1 MTIPATSPVIIVG
14 GGVMGASTLYHLAM
28 RGVRALLLE
37 KESFFGQGATGRCA
51 GGVRY
56 QFATEINIRLSLL
69 SLPMLDRFEKEIG
82 QAIDRRYCGYLFM
95 LTRVEDV
102 ATFKRNVALQHS
114 LGVMTEWFTGDE
126 VRKRIPLVRC
136 EDTIA
141 GTFYEKDGLCDPNS
155 VVMGYISAAR
165 RLGAQALEGIDVTA
179 IKTARGKVIGVET
192 KEGPIAAEVVV
203 NAAGPWA
210 APLSRTAGVGLPIEP
225 LRRQWLTTTPLSQ
238 IPFDFPFVIDFAQSL
253 YFHRE
258 GDGLLLGMSN
268 TNEKPGFDQS
278 VDEDFELI
286 NLEAAVK
293 RMPILEAVLETND
306 GRAEAILTLARLHVP
321 DLSDARVTILGLAF
335 KPDTDDVRESPAIP
349 IVQRLVD
356 EGARVT
362 IHDPVVPELPAAL
375 SERPDAIVLT
385 SSLEESVRGAD
396 VVILVTRWEHYRGIP
411 ALLADLARKPV
422 FIDGRR
428 MLDKLE
434 FARYAGV
441 GA

>member
-293 RMPILEAVLETND
+293 RMPILEQA
-306 GRAEAILTLARLHVP
+306 GLASHLAGLYEVTP
-321 DLSDARVTILGLAF
+321 DAHPILGRVLALDGYF
-335 KPDTDDVRESPAIP
+335 VVAGFSGHGFMHGP
-349 IVQRLVD
+349 IAGL
-356 EGARVT
+356 
-362 IHDPVVPELPAAL
+362 LM
-375 SERPDAIVLT
+375 SEEILDGKAHTLDI
-385 SSLEESVRGAD
+385 SSLRYSRFEEGDFVKEYN
-396 VVILVTRWEHYRGIP
+396 VV
-411 ALLADLARKPV
+411 
-422 FIDGRR
+422 
-428 MLDKLE
+428 
-434 FARYAGV
+434 
-441 GA
+441 